1 METSARVFAPRSAL
15 QPPLWHDR
23 WEAGEALAAAM
34 QRWRGDP
41 SAVVIG
47 LPRGGVVVAAALAEA
62 LQLPLASWAVR
73 KLAHPQAPEVAVGAI
88 APGGVL
94 LWDEPYLRQLHLDP
108 QLRRELVA
116 TQDRELHRRQRLYG
130 DPPASS
136 LRGRTLLVVDDG
148 IATGLTVRAALQSLR
163 QTQPARLVLAIPASA
178 GPRGSISAGAWKHSD
193 LPPPVGSTSRLSR
206 PSSTAC
212 IASRW
217 SGRKSEK
224 PQMRCSASRSGASY
238 ALIRISSD
246 SGWRRNRPPGPGTR
260 RRVPRRCRA
269 AWNGGGRR

>member
-15 QPPLWHDR
+15 QPPLWRDR

-47 LPRGGVVVAAALAEA
+47 LPRGGVVVAAAVAEA

-130 DPPASS
+130 DPPAAS

-148 IATGLTVRAALQSLR
+148 IATGLTMRAALQSLR
-163 QTQPARLVLAIPASA
+163 QTQPARLGLAVPVLDE
-178 GPRGSISAGAWKHSD
+178 RLLD
-193 LPPPVGSTSRLSR
+193 RLSPLVDELVALAAVHSLQAVGFWYERFEPVEDHEVIRLLAAAR
-206 PSSTAC
+206 PL
-212 IASRW
+212 SR
-217 SGRKSEK
+217 
-224 PQMRCSASRSGASY
+224 
-238 ALIRISSD
+238 
-246 SGWRRNRPPGPGTR
+246 
-260 RRVPRRCRA
+260 
-269 AWNGGGRR
+269 